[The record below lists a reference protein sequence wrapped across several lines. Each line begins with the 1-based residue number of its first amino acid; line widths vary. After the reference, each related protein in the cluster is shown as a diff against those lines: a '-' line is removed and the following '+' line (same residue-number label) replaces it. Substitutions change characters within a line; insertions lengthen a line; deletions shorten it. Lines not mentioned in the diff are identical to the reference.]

1 MEPHQAFF
9 LSILPEM
16 APKKQGIM
24 LAYSKKIMFFLLY
37 KALHSIKNL
46 N

>member
-24 LAYSKKIMFFLLY
+24 LAYSKKIMFFCY
-37 KALHSIKNL
+37 VKPYIP
-46 N
+46 